1 MSSKIVVLGILALL
15 QSASI
20 LFIANAFEPLYQ
32 GVFLPVLLE
41 NYISLTL
48 ASVAGVLLGLTISAV
63 APNDDTANS
72 LLAPVI
78 ILQVIF
84 AGSVIPLKDGIT
96 LVTATLFPTRWTIVA
111 IGSSLGLHSD
121 KIDDGK
127 LFGSG
132 PVFHGTL
139 YSIYSQADAA
149 QRILLSWAALALT
162 IIVLTC
168 LVGILLKVK
177 DGRG

>member
-1 MSSKIVVLGILALL
+1 
-15 QSASI
+15 
-20 LFIANAFEPLYQ
+20 
-32 GVFLPVLLE
+32 
-41 NYISLTL
+41 
-48 ASVAGVLLGLTISAV
+48 VLLGLTISAI

-96 LVTATLFPTRWTIVA
+96 LVTAALFPTRWTIVA
-111 IGSSLGLHSD
+111 IGSSVGLHSD

-127 LFGSG
+127 LFGSD
-132 PVFHGTL
+132 PAYHGTL
-139 YSIYSQADAA
+139 YSIYSQADAT
-149 QRILLSWAALALT
+149 QRILLSWAALGLT

-168 LVGILLKVK
+168 LIGILLKIK